1 MLSRLTIDVKHVGSA
16 AGAEAAMLY
25 RSVKYKQNSLDA
37 VFAALADPTRRAIA
51 ERLAEGPASMT
62 ELAEPFDVTLPA
74 IVKQL
79 AVLEHA
85 GLVAHKKDGRV
96 RYFTLVPGRLDSV
109 AQWLEHRASSG
120 ASASTGCTAICAP
133 TASAAHERCPRE
145 RPDRRRL

>member
-1 MLSRLTIDVKHVGSA
+1 
-16 AGAEAAMLY
+16 MLY

-51 ERLAEGPASMT
+51 ERLTEGPASMT

-85 GLVAHKKDGRV
+85 GLVAHEKDGRV
-96 RYFTLVPGRLDSV
+96 RYFALVPEQLESV
-109 AQWLEHRASSG
+109 ADWLQRYGNFWRDRFAGLHDYLRAERD
-120 ASASTGCTAICAP
+120 AAP
-133 TASAAHERCPRE
+133 
-145 RPDRRRL
+145 

>member
-1 MLSRLTIDVKHVGSA
+1 
-16 AGAEAAMLY
+16 MLY
-25 RSVKYKQNSLDA
+25 RSVKYRQNSLDA

-85 GLVAHKKDGRV
+85 GLVEHEKDGRV
-96 RYFTLVPGRLDSV
+96 RYFTFVPGQLDSV
-109 AQWLEHRASSG
+109 ADWLQHYGNFWRERFDGLHRYLRSQRG
-120 ASASTGCTAICAP
+120 ASP
-133 TASAAHERCPRE
+133 
-145 RPDRRRL
+145 